1 MRVSILE
8 AVAVAV
14 ADNDCLVAL
23 GGGAD
28 SAVLVWAA
36 VETLGVERV
45 RTVFVYHGLEG
56 SDALLNA
63 SVAVSEAVGVQ
74 CDVLERLVPE
84 GGNLEARS
92 RAERYDAIEATVARE
107 TIALTGHTADDQA
120 ETVLMRL
127 LRGSGTGA
135 ISGIPYRRGVWR
147 RPLLGVPRAT
157 LREIAEDLSLPFVD
171 DPANTDRRF
180 LRTRIRHAVMPVIE
194 AECGPDAKELILRS
208 AALLAAD
215 DDALEAEA
223 AKVEILAVIGGVSI
237 PLGPMMSL
245 PDPIAS
251 RVARRA
257 LRGVLDDYPGSAADV
272 DAVLSVARGGVPR
285 TISGSLQVVREP
297 PFVTIA
303 DPSPLPILDAFDVS
317 LGDSFTWFGST
328 YSTRVVDR
336 PPPTI
341 TGGRITMLDA
351 QAVGDSFHVRQL
363 RPGDRIGIGTG
374 STPAKEA
381 LRSSG
386 VPARVRPYS
395 LVVTVGDKIAALVG
409 VRVASWAKPVHG
421 EPVAIIEQEVNTW
434 K

>member
-1 MRVSILE
+1 MSVPIFE
-8 AVAVAV
+8 AVAAAV

-36 VETLGVERV
+36 VETLGAERV
-45 RTVFVYHGLEG
+45 RTVFVYHGFEG
-56 SDALLNA
+56 SDDLLNA
-63 SVAVSEAVGVQ
+63 AVAVSETVGVQ

-92 RAERYDAIEATVARE
+92 RAERYDAIEAIVAGE

-135 ISGIPYRRGVWR
+135 ISGIPYQRGVWR
-147 RPLLGVPRAT
+147 RPLLGVPRST
-157 LREIAEDLSLPFVD
+157 LREIAEDLGLPFVD

-180 LRTRIRHAVMPVIE
+180 LRARIRHSVMPVIE
-194 AECGPDAKELILRS
+194 AESGPDARDLILRS

-215 DDALEAEA
+215 DEALETEA
-223 AKVEILAVIGGVSI
+223 AKVPILPAIGGVSI

-245 PDPIAS
+245 SDPIAS

-257 LRGVLDDYPGSAADV
+257 LRGVLDEYPGSAADV
-272 DAVLSVARGGVPR
+272 DAVLAVARGGVSR
-285 TISGSLQVVREP
+285 TISGSFQVVREP
-297 PFVTIA
+297 PFVTIV
-303 DPSPLPILDAFDVS
+303 DPVPLPIPDALDVFV
-317 LGDSFTWFGST
+317 GDPFTWFGFS
-328 YSTRVVDR
+328 YCTRVVES
-336 PPPTI
+336 PLPSI
-341 TGGRITMLDA
+341 AGGRITMLDA
-351 QAVGDSFHVRQL
+351 QAVGESFSVRRLQQ
-363 RPGDRIGIGTG
+363 GDRIDIGTG
-374 STPAKEA
+374 STPAKEV

-386 VPARVRPYS
+386 VPARLRPYS
-395 LVVTVGDKIAALVG
+395 LVVTVGDKIAAIVG
-409 VRVASWAKPVHG
+409 VRVASWAKPVDG
-421 EPVAIIEQEVNTW
+421 ERVAIIEQEVNTW

>member
-1 MRVSILE
+1 VRVSIIE
-8 AVAVAV
+8 AVAAAV
-14 ADNDCLVAL
+14 VDNDCLVAL

-36 VETLGVERV
+36 VETLGAQRV

-56 SDALLNA
+56 SDALLSA
-63 SVAVSEAVGVQ
+63 AVAVSEAVGVQ

-92 RAERYDAIEATVARE
+92 RTERYDAIEAIVAGE

-135 ISGIPYRRGVWR
+135 VSGIPYRRGVWR

-157 LREIAEDLSLPFVD
+157 LREIAEDLGLPFVD

-180 LRTRIRHAVMPVIE
+180 LRARIRHSVMPVIE

-215 DDALEAEA
+215 DEALEAEA
-223 AKVEILAVIGGVSI
+223 ANVPILPVIGGVSI
-237 PLGPMMSL
+237 PLGPLMSL

-257 LRGVLDDYPGSAADV
+257 LRRVLDDYPGSAADV

-285 TISGSLQVVREP
+285 TISGSFQVVREP
-297 PFVTIA
+297 PFVTIH
-303 DPSPLPILDAFDVS
+303 DSVPLPIPDAFEVF
-317 LGDSFTWFGST
+317 LGDSFTWFGSR
-328 YSTRVVDR
+328 YATRVVGR
-336 PPPTI
+336 PPPSI
-341 TGGRITMLDA
+341 AGGRITILDA
-351 QAVGDSFHVRQL
+351 QVVGESFHVRRL
-363 RPGDRIGIGTG
+363 RPGDRIDIGTG
-374 STPAKEA
+374 STPAKEV

-421 EPVAIIEQEVNTW
+421 ERVAIIEQEVNTW